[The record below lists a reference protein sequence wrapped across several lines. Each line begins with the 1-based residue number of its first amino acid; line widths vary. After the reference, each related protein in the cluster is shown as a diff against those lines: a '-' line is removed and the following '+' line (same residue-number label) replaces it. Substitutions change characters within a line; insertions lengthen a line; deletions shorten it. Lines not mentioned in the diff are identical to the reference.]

1 MSYES
6 RIRRRGELRSFFDEW
21 DMKLLDKMIE
31 KERRQKV
38 AQMACRAI
46 HYHIQR
52 SRMSAGTLT
61 ERSSTHDLYRPL

>member
-21 DMKLLDKMIE
+21 DMKLLDSMME
-31 KERRQKV
+31 KERRQQV

-46 HYHIQR
+46 HWHIQR
-52 SRMSAGTLT
+52 ARVSVGPLV
-61 ERSSTHDLYRPL
+61 ERSIAPDLSRPL